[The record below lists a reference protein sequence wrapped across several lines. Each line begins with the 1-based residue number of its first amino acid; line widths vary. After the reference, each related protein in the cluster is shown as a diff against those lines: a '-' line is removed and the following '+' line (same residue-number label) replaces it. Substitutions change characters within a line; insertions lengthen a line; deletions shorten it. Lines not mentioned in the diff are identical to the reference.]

1 MTLTRRG
8 HPVKLLPDTGATFST
23 LLCNLGPPSTKSA
36 TKGGISGKPITK
48 FFTKQLSCNWD
59 SLFSHVY
66 MCTYSVMS
74 TSQTL

>member
-23 LLCNLGPPSTKSA
+23 LLCNPGPPSTKSA